1 VTPPPRSLAER
12 LLPAGFLLTIA
23 LYVAVIVI
31 KPGVFFA
38 DDSYFY
44 FQVAWNFAHGLGS
57 TFNGVMNTNGYHPLW
72 MLVCALVCKLSL
84 SKAAAVHGI
93 AAAICL
99 CDLLM
104 LWLVQRILARVADN
118 LWPIAFVL
126 LVPFSFL
133 SQLGT
138 EGALSGCLLAASV
151 LAVYDFVRG
160 PTAVRALLFNLIAAL
175 AVLARLDNIF
185 IIGFLWLAVWLAAP
199 VTLRA
204 SIFKLQVFCIPV
216 YLVLW
221 GGYLASNFYYFG
233 IFQPISGMVKSH
245 PTLHLRLGSN
255 LPHTAWHMLAI
266 ILPCMALL
274 GWKRRDLFFRLVELP
289 FALGVLCHACYI
301 VFRMSDETRWSWY
314 YTSWVLLAS
323 LLLARVTSL
332 LLPHLARFLGRS
344 RSALALSMAWACLLV
359 LLAGWVKISFL
370 HFYRGPDSGQPFFL
384 QQVAQSKGLHT
395 AFSFDKPGQIA
406 YYTTIRVI
414 PLDDLM
420 GNMDFQRQLIARGI
434 DRYAADHG
442 VDTFIGPPVPLN
454 GDGYKDFCQAIY
466 LDSMFFHCIQT
477 GPATWMPV
485 SVDVYARVPHSYV
498 GSLQLHPAQ
507 LLWTQPGQVSFWRIL
522 PDASADAPRPSF

>member
-1 VTPPPRSLAER
+1 MTRIPESSAER
-12 LLPAGFLLTIA
+12 TIEAGFLLSIA
-23 LYVAVIVI
+23 LYIAVIVI

-72 MLVCALVCKLSL
+72 MLVCALVCKLMP
-84 SKAAAVHGI
+84 SKIAAIHGI
-93 AAAICL
+93 AAALCL
-99 CDLLM
+99 CDLIM
-104 LWLVQRILARVADN
+104 LLLVRRILARVADN
-118 LWPIAFVL
+118 AWWIAFAL

-151 LAVYDFVRG
+151 LAVYSFICG
-160 PTAVRALLFNLIAAL
+160 PTPGRALLFNLAAAL

-185 IIGFLWLAVWLAAP
+185 VIGFLWLAVWLAAP
-199 VTLRA
+199 IAQRA
-204 SIFKLQVFCIPV
+204 TIFKPHVFCIPV
-216 YLVLW
+216 YLILW
-221 GGYLASNFYYFG
+221 GGYLASNLYYFG
-233 IFQPISGMVKSH
+233 ILQPISGLVKSH
-245 PTLHLRLGSN
+245 SALHQRLGSN

-266 ILPCMALL
+266 ILPCMVLL
-274 GWKRRDLFFRLVELP
+274 GWKHRDLFFRAVELP

-332 LLPHLARFLGRS
+332 LLPRLAGLLRRS
-344 RSALALSMAWACLLV
+344 RSVVAQSVAWACLLV
-359 LLAGWVKISFL
+359 LIAAWVKISYL
-370 HFYRGPDSGQPFFL
+370 HFFRDPDSGQPIFL
-384 QQVAQSKGLHT
+384 QQVAESRGLHT
-395 AFSFDKPGQIA
+395 AFSFDKPGEIA

-414 PLDDLM
+414 PLDNLM
-420 GNMDFQRQLIARGI
+420 GNLDFQRQLIALGI
-434 DRYAADHG
+434 NRYAADHG

-454 GDGYKDFCQAIY
+454 RDGYQDFCQVIY
-466 LDSMFFHCIQT
+466 LDSMLFHCIQT

-485 SVDVYARVPHSYV
+485 RVDVYSRIPHAYV
-498 GSLQLHPAQ
+498 GSLQLEQKQ
-507 LLWTQPGQVSFWRIL
+507 LLWTQPGQVSFWRIQ
-522 PDASADAPRPSF
+522 PVESAAQ

>member
-1 VTPPPRSLAER
+1 MTVPHRSPENR
-12 LLPAGFLLTIA
+12 LLNAGFLLSIA
-23 LYVAVIVI
+23 LYVAVVLA

-44 FQVAWNFAHGLGS
+44 FQVAWNFAHGMGS
-57 TFNGVMNTNGYHPLW
+57 TFNGVMDTNGYHPLW
-72 MLVCALVCKLSL
+72 MLVCALVCKLL
-84 SKAAAVHGI
+84 HTKTAAIHGI
-93 AAAICL
+93 AAALCL

-118 LWPIAFVL
+118 TWWIAFAL

-138 EGALSGCLLAASV
+138 EGALSGCLLAATV
-151 LAVYDFVRG
+151 LAVYCYLCG
-160 PTAVRALLFNLIAAL
+160 PTPGRALLFNLAAAL
-175 AVLARLDNIF
+175 AVLARLDNVF
-185 IIGFLWLAVWLAAP
+185 IIGFLWLAVCLAAP
-199 VTLRA
+199 VAQRA
-204 SIFKLQVFCIPV
+204 SVLRLQLFCVPV

-221 GGYLASNFYYFG
+221 GGYLASNLYCFG
-233 IFQPISGMVKSH
+233 ILQPISGMVKSH
-245 PTLHLRLGSN
+245 SALHLRLGSN

-266 ILPCMALL
+266 ILPCMVLL
-274 GWKRRDLFFRLVELP
+274 GWKRRDLFFRAVELP

-332 LLPHLARFLGRS
+332 LLPPLANLLGRS
-344 RSALALSMAWACLLV
+344 RSALAMSLASACLLV
-359 LLAGWVKISFL
+359 LLVAWVKISFL
-370 HFYRGPDSGQPFFL
+370 HFYRDPDSGQPLFL

-406 YYTTIRVI
+406 YYTSIRVI

-420 GNMDFQRQLIARGI
+420 GNMDFQRQLIAHGI
-434 DRYAADHG
+434 NRFAADHG

-454 GDGYKDFCQAIY
+454 ADGYKYFCQVIY
-466 LDSMFFHCIQT
+466 LDSTLFHCIQT

-485 SVDVYARVPHSYV
+485 SVDVYARIPHSYV
-498 GSLQLHPAQ
+498 GTLQLDRKQ
-507 LLWTQPGQVSFWRIL
+507 LLWTQPGQVSFWRIG
-522 PDASADAPRPSF
+522 SATANAAE